1 VTDRYYF
8 TQTAGSEHVLGDGAL
23 VLDDVHAHIERFVA
37 FPTAHATVAATLWAA
52 HCWVVDRFDSTP
64 RIAFLSPEPG
74 SGKSRALEVIGPMT
88 PSPMH
93 AVNATPA
100 ALFRSVSDL
109 ESRPTILFDEIDTVF
124 GPKAKDNEEV
134 RGFLNAGH
142 RKGAVAYRC
151 VGLGTAQ
158 KVIPFPAYCAVA
170 IAGLNDVPDTIATRS
185 IIIRMRRRAPGEHV
199 DQYRFRHHDPEGQ
212 RLGEQLREWLAS
224 TSLAVDPPLPAGIV
238 DRAADVWEPLL
249 SIADAAGGHWPQR
262 AREAAADLTAR
273 TATEPS
279 LGVLLLHDLRVVF
292 AGAEQLATEVIL
304 NELHAVD
311 ESPWHALGKMQK
323 PLDARGLANM
333 LRRYQVRSTNVR
345 VGGIQAKGYR
355 AEDLVDVWDRYLPT
369 TAADLSVPSVP
380 PSHDG
385 QNRRSEALSAGTDG
399 GTATDG
405 GTDVSVPG
413 SPSVPLSV
421 PPETPSDLR
430 KHSRWDAGTDGTDK
444 SRPVV
449 RKEIG

>member
-1 VTDRYYF
+1 V
-8 TQTAGSEHVLGDGAL
+8 
-23 VLDDVHAHIERFVA
+23 
-37 FPTAHATVAATLWAA
+37 
-52 HCWVVDRFDSTP
+52 
-64 RIAFLSPEPG
+64 
-74 SGKSRALEVIGPMT
+74 
-88 PSPMH
+88 
-93 AVNATPA
+93 
-100 ALFRSVSDL
+100 
-109 ESRPTILFDEIDTVF
+109 
-124 GPKAKDNEEV
+124 
-134 RGFLNAGH
+134 
-142 RKGAVAYRC
+142 
-151 VGLGTAQ
+151 
-158 KVIPFPAYCAVA
+158 
-170 IAGLNDVPDTIATRS
+170 
-185 IIIRMRRRAPGEHV
+185 
-199 DQYRFRHHDPEGQ
+199 
-212 RLGEQLREWLAS
+212 
-224 TSLAVDPPLPAGIV
+224 
-238 DRAADVWEPLL
+238 
-249 SIADAAGGHWPQR
+249 
-262 AREAAADLTAR
+262 
-273 TATEPS
+273 
-279 LGVLLLHDLRVVF
+279 LLHDLRVVF